1 MKAAPRK
8 DLAICKVSSP
18 TETPVTVQGS
28 RNPDSR
34 IAAAMRETFRAALAA
49 GLSRSEAADL
59 VMSTMLAGVVGAALS
74 DADRARLTMSVQ
86 AETRNLVVGIQAG
99 RARRAA

>member
-1 MKAAPRK
+1 MAIAHVGLHGGNCHTSPDAAE
-8 DLAICKVSSP
+8 LIS
-18 TETPVTVQGS
+18 S
-28 RNPDSR
+28 RNPGTVR
-34 IAAAMRETFRAALAA
+34 VAAAMRETFRAALAA

-99 RARRAA
+99 RSRRAA

>member
-1 MKAAPRK
+1 MSHHGKSLGGVNIHVLDGAAKPGPFQKPPTDRVR
-8 DLAICKVSSP
+8 LAMV
-18 TETPVTVQGS
+18 
-28 RNPDSR
+28 
-34 IAAAMRETFRAALAA
+34 ETFRAALAA

-74 DADRARLTMSVQ
+74 ETDRARLTMSVQ

>member
-1 MKAAPRK
+1 
-8 DLAICKVSSP
+8 
-18 TETPVTVQGS
+18 
-28 RNPDSR
+28 
-34 IAAAMRETFRAALAA
+34 
-49 GLSRSEAADL
+49 
-59 VMSTMLAGVVGAALS
+59 MSTMLAGVVGAALG